1 MKAIIYDAVLHLKQD
16 HFLRSILYTQEVR
29 TFSNHLVEPELTPPT
44 EPSTQITTTFRM
56 NECKLREKKKPTREK
71 RFFKCENLLSD
82 GYTCF

>member
-29 TFSNHLVEPELTPPT
+29 MFSNHLVEPELTPPT

-56 NECKLREKKKPTREK
+56 NECKLREKKKAHK
-71 RFFKCENLLSD
+71 RKKIF
-82 GYTCF
+82 